1 MDKIKNQLNSEKLIE
16 IADKFGTPAYVY
28 EEKKIRENYKEF
40 TQAFKTRYEKVKICY
55 AYKANTNLAI
65 CNILRQEGAGADVL
79 SIGELQIARDIGIE
93 AENIILTS
101 TGKTD
106 AEIELAISND
116 VVINIDSIQEI
127 GVVNEIAKSMNKT
140 AKVSIRVNPGVN
152 PKTHPK
158 IATGLKESKF
168 GVHIESPFD
177 YRRRLSRKPANGQAM
192 EAYRLAQKMENLKV
206 VGIHLHIGSQILET
220 DSFKDAAEKVC
231 EFILKLKKEKIL
243 LKFVD
248 LGGGLGISYTGE
260 EVVGPGDLAE
270 AIIPL
275 IKKLN
280 ENLNYDIEL
289 LLEPGRRIV
298 GNAGMLLTRVLFIKE
313 TPYKKFVHVDS
324 GFTALIRPAMY
335 AAYHRVIVV
344 NKLDEDSTETYT
356 IAGNLCESGD
366 IFAQDRVLPKIKRG
380 DLIGI
385 LDAGAYGF
393 AMASNY
399 NSRTRP
405 CEILIREN
413 GTIDIIRKRENYDDL
428 LEHQRVP
435 KDLLE

>member
-1 MDKIKNQLNSEKLIE
+1 MNPKKLME
-16 IADKFGTPAYVY
+16 IADKFKTPAYVY
-28 EEKKIRENYKEF
+28 DEKKIRENYRDF
-40 TQAFKTRYEKVKICY
+40 HNAFKKRYENVKICY

-79 SIGELQIARDIGIE
+79 SMGELQIALDVGIKPE
-93 AENIILTS
+93 DIILTS

-106 AEIELAISND
+106 AEIELAVSKD
-116 VVINIDSIQEI
+116 VVINIDSIPEI
-127 GVVNEIAKSMNKT
+127 IVISEIAKSMNKT

-168 GVHIESPFD
+168 GVHIES
-177 YRRRLSRKPANGQAM
+177 GQAM
-192 EAYRLAQKMENLKV
+192 EAYKTAYKLKNLEV
-206 VGIHLHIGSQILET
+206 VGIHSHIGSQILET
-220 DSFKDAAEKVC
+220 DSFKDAAKKVC
-231 EFILKLKKEKIL
+231 EFILKLKETGIK
-243 LKFVD
+243 LKFVN

-260 EVVGPGDLAE
+260 DVIGPGELAD
-270 AIIPL
+270 AVIPV
-275 IKKLN
+275 IEKLN
-280 ENLNYDIEL
+280 ENLNYDIHL

-298 GNAGMLLTRVLFIKE
+298 GNAGILLTRVLFVKE
-313 TPYKKFVHVDS
+313 TPYRKFVNVDC

-335 AAYHRVIVV
+335 DAYHRVAVI
-344 NKLDEDSTETYT
+344 NKLDEPPNPEETYT
-356 IAGNLCESGD
+356 VAGNLCESGD
-366 IFAQDRVLPKIKRG
+366 IFARDRKLPKPERG

-385 LDAGAYGF
+385 LDVGAYGF

-399 NSRTRP
+399 NSRVRP

-413 GTIDIIRKRENYDDL
+413 GDVNLIRKRENHDDL

-435 KDLLE
+435 EDLLK